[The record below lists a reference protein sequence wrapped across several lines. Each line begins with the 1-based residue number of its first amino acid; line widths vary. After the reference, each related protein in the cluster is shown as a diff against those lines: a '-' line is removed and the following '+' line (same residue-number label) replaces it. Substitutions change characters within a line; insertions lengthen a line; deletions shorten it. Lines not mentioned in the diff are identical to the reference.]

1 MIKLI
6 KPRKLSKGDT
16 IATISVSGGRA
27 GDGDLLR
34 RYQLGK
40 TRLEEIFK
48 LNVIETPNSMKGS
61 DYLYKNPK
69 ARADDLMWALTNPKV
84 KGIIANMGGDDS
96 ARLLP
101 YLDFDIIRN
110 NPKIFLGYSD
120 ITTITMYFAYAGVMS
135 YYGPNL
141 LTPIAQPGNLDDYT
155 EQAIW
160 KTLFSTNVIGDIPAS
175 DRYTQIEWQ
184 DKKAEDI
191 KWRENTGYEL
201 IQGHGKVQGRL
212 CGGCG
217 GPLCQIMGTHIY
229 PKRDFWKDSII
240 YLESYS
246 PYGSV
251 LAGLHEL
258 RALNASGI
266 FQNAKGL
273 ITPQISEE
281 EKTML
286 LKFLKYEVWREDLP
300 VLTNVD
306 FGHRTPMTILPV
318 GAMAEID
325 CGKAIFSILESGV
338 E

>member
-1 MIKLI
+1 MINLI
-6 KPRKLSKGDT
+6 KPQKLSKGDT
-16 IATISVSGGRA
+16 IATISISGGRA
-27 GDGDLLR
+27 GDSDLLW
-34 RYQLGK
+34 RYKLGK
-40 TRLEEIFK
+40 RRLEERFQLK
-48 LNVIETPNSMKGS
+48 VIETPNSMKGS
-61 DYLYKNPK
+61 NYLYKNPK
-69 ARADDLMWALTNPKV
+69 ERADDLMWALINPEV
-84 KGIIANMGGDDS
+84 KGIVANMGGDDS

-101 YLDFDIIRN
+101 YLDFDIIRK

-135 YYGPNL
+135 YYGANI
-141 LTPIAQPGNLDDYT
+141 LTPIAQPGNLDNYT
-155 EQAIW
+155 EQAIR
-160 KTLFSTNVIGDIPAS
+160 KTLFSTNVIGEVLPS
-175 DRYTQIEWQ
+175 VRYTQIEWL

-191 KWRENTGYEL
+191 KWKVNTGYEL
-201 IQGHGKVQGRL
+201 IQGNGVVQGRL

-217 GPLCQIMGTHIY
+217 GPLCQIMGTYIY
-229 PKRDFWKDSII
+229 PNQDFWKDSII
-240 YLESYS
+240 FLESYS

-266 FQNAKGL
+266 FHKSKGL
-273 ITPQISEE
+273 ITPHLSDE

-286 LKFLKYEVWREDLP
+286 LKFLKYEAEREDMP

-318 GAMAEID
+318 GAMAEIN
-325 CGKAIFSILESGV
+325 CNNATLSILESGV